1 MARTDFLGFQQTL
14 NNQREFP
21 RNNKI
26 SKTTTEIFRLLEL
39 PCSIN
44 SILYGLILK
53 PIYENIENKL
63 YENLTCFKYSEEF
76 ELSGEFQQKDLF
88 PH

>member
-1 MARTDFLGFQQTL
+1 MFDTD
-14 NNQREFP
+14 
-21 RNNKI
+21 
-26 SKTTTEIFRLLEL
+26 S
-39 PCSIN
+39 CSSIN

-88 PH
+88 DH